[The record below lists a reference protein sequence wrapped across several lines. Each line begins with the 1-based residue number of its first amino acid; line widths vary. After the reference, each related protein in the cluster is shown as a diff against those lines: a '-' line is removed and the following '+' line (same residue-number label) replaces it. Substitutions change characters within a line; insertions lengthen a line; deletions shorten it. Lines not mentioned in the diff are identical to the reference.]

1 MAPKMGLNNM
11 RGVALLTVLFILVLL
26 TTMSVYMVED
36 EHMALRRISNQRELE
51 QSYQAATASEQWAL
65 KVLERDLVDNE
76 FDHLGEDWNKL
87 DQGGGVSVEDG
98 ALKTTVVDQQGL
110 FNLNN
115 LQNAIIQPTPEEQ
128 QQGQGPRKSDWYLAF
143 EKLLESLELPP
154 EIAVAVVDW
163 IDAPEEGRGD
173 GPAMNSSFGA
183 EDSDYQL
190 LDPPYRA
197 ANQPF
202 NDIGELL
209 LVKGFG
215 QKELNILSPF
225 ITALPAGENGISKI
239 NVNTSPVEVLRT
251 LSPSMLNQD
260 FQSII
265 AARVES
271 PFKETSE
278 FMQILAPLDSQEE
291 DQTVQNMITVESAFF
306 NVHSDGQFGRILF
319 RLESLIERKKGQ
331 EVARVIRRR
340 RGLS

>member
-1 MAPKMGLNNM
+1 MEPRYQ

-65 KVLERDLVDNE
+65 KVLERDLIDNE
-76 FDHLGEDWNKL
+76 FDHLNEDWNKL

-98 ALKTTVVDQQGL
+98 ALKTTVIDQQGL

-115 LQNAIIQPTPEEQ
+115 LEKAIIEPTQEEQ
-128 QQGQGPRKSDWYLAF
+128 QQGRPPKKSEWYEAF
-143 EKLLESLELPP
+143 ERLLQNLDMEQQ
-154 EIAVAVVDW
+154 IAAAVVDW
-163 IDAPEEGRGD
+163 IDAPEEGRGGD
-173 GPAMNSSFGA
+173 GPVLNSSFGA
-183 EDSDYQL
+183 EDNEYQL

-215 QKELNILSPF
+215 QKGISKLRPY
-225 ITALPAGENGISKI
+225 ITALPAKEGEKTKV
-239 NVNTSPVEVLRT
+239 NVNTAPELVLRSLHRELLT
-251 LSPSMLNQD
+251 GD
-260 FQSII
+260 FQSFI
-265 AARVES
+265 AIRTES
-271 PFKETSE
+271 PFENIDDALLDPVFAGIATE
-278 FMQILAPLDSQEE
+278 QIKPLIS
-291 DQTVQNMITVESAFF
+291 VESDYF
-306 NVHSDGQFGRILF
+306 NVHSDAQFGRILF
-319 RLESLIERKKGQ
+319 RLESLIERNKGQ
-331 EVARVIRRR
+331 EVARVVRRR